1 MVAMSL
7 GGRVHAEQAVD
18 LIQVYDLAKEAEPR
32 LKSAEQALEVAREQ
46 ENQALAVLLPKASAF
61 ASVSANE
68 MTQPAATRDPTMDY
82 LGRRYGVSL
91 QQVLFNLP
99 AFLEKFRFATQTE
112 QRQEEYVSAQ
122 MDLMKDVTVRYFDV
136 LAARDV
142 LEVLNAEKE
151 VTEKDMRRTQEMFKR
166 QMAKITDVY
175 QLEAH
180 YDALLSQ
187 EIAAENKVAIALESL
202 RELTGTPVAAVKA
215 LPAEIRFPTLD
226 RSLDEWVT
234 LAKQNSPVLQAL
246 IYAID
251 ASETYVEQQWAGH
264 LPTLNLTLSYVN
276 SNTTFDAR
284 QFPSYETKSASVDLN
299 VPLFQ
304 GGGVE
309 ARKREAIARLGIA
322 KETREEKERAIEKLT
337 RTAFLSAQASRS
349 RIDSAAKL
357 VKAAEKA
364 RDAMG
369 KSYTFGISTIVD
381 VLKSQK
387 ELSEARIEQITAK
400 YEYIKSYIQLKHGA
414 GIVSQEDLAEV
425 NGWITS
431 H

>member
-1 MVAMSL
+1 
-7 GGRVHAEQAVD
+7 
-18 LIQVYDLAKEAEPR
+18 
-32 LKSAEQALEVAREQ
+32 
-46 ENQALAVLLPKASAF
+46 
-61 ASVSANE
+61 
-68 MTQPAATRDPTMDY
+68 
-82 LGRRYGVSL
+82 
-91 QQVLFNLP
+91 
-99 AFLEKFRFATQTE
+99 
-112 QRQEEYVSAQ
+112 
-122 MDLMKDVTVRYFDV
+122 
-136 LAARDV
+136 
-142 LEVLNAEKE
+142 
-151 VTEKDMRRTQEMFKR
+151 
-166 QMAKITDVY
+166 
-175 QLEAH
+175 
-180 YDALLSQ
+180 
-187 EIAAENKVAIALESL
+187 
-202 RELTGTPVAAVKA
+202 
-215 LPAEIRFPTLD
+215 
-226 RSLDEWVT
+226 
-234 LAKQNSPVLQAL
+234 
-246 IYAID
+246 
-251 ASETYVEQQWAGH
+251 
-264 LPTLNLTLSYVN
+264 LNLTLSYVN
-276 SNTTFDAR
+276 SNTTYDSR
-284 QFPSYETKSASVDLN
+284 QFPPYETKSAAVDIN

-337 RTAFLSAQASRS
+337 RTAFLSAQASMA

-387 ELSEARIEQITAK
+387 VLSEARIEQITAK